1 MVSNFQREI
10 CSTQSGKLVEFQGMF
25 STSLVQNFFL
35 FFSAST
41 FPIHEKNNYLQGRIF
56 SSFNKIYQSLETIN
70 VFIFYCIK
78 FYPQK
83 NIYKNIYLPVLFV

>member
-41 FPIHEKNNYLQGRIF
+41 FPIHEKKKLSARKDFFLI
-56 SSFNKIYQSLETIN
+56 
-70 VFIFYCIK
+70 
-78 FYPQK
+78 
-83 NIYKNIYLPVLFV
+83 